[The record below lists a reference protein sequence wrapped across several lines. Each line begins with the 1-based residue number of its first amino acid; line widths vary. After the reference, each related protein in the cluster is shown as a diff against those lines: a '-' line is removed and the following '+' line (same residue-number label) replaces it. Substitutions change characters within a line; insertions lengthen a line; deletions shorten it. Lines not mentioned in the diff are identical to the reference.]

1 MIREAAPA
9 KINLWLHVGPVRADG
24 LHAIESLFVF
34 AEDGDIVSAAP
45 ARELTLAVEGPF
57 ASALSG
63 FPVESNLVFKA
74 ASLLK
79 KAARVKQ
86 GAALTLDKR
95 LPVAAGI
102 GGGSADAAAALRALV
117 RLWRLD
123 ISEAMLARLAFSLG
137 ADVPACL
144 ARAPVYV
151 GGAGEVLAPGPS
163 LPPLWACLVNPGVET
178 PTGPIFRAFDL
189 ENPAPAAP
197 LRLRPSRL
205 ATLGDVKRAFAA
217 SRNDLE
223 PYAAGRENIIGSAR
237 KFLAESPGAIFSRM
251 SGSGATVFAL
261 YGNRPAA
268 ARAARRAAAKGWWSL
283 AAKIASG
290 GIAPGAPAATSD
302 AIGDRV

>member
-1 MIREAAPA
+1 MIREVAPA

-24 LHAIESLFVF
+24 LHAIESLFAF

-45 ARELTLAVEGPF
+45 ARQVTLAVEGPF

-63 FPVESNLVFKA
+63 FPVKNNLVFKA
-74 ASLLK
+74 ALALK
-79 KAARVKQ
+79 EAARVKQ
-86 GAALTLDKR
+86 GAALILDKR

-123 ISEAMLARLAFSLG
+123 ISEAMLARIAFSLG

-151 GGAGEVLAPGPS
+151 GGAGEDIAPGPS
-163 LPPLWACLVNPGVET
+163 LPPLWACLVNPRVET
-178 PTGPIFRAFDL
+178 PTGPVFRAFDL
-189 ENPAPAAP
+189 ENPAPAPP
-197 LRLRPSRL
+197 LRLRPSRF
-205 ATLGDVKRAFAA
+205 ATMGDVKRAFAA

-223 PYAAGRENIIGSAR
+223 LHAARRQKIIGVVR

-261 YGNRPAA
+261 YGNKPAA
-268 ARAARRAAAKGWWSL
+268 ARAARRAAAKGWWAL
-283 AAKIASG
+283 ATRLASG
-290 GIAPGAPAATSD
+290 AAGSKSD
-302 AIGDRV
+302 AIGDGV

>member
-1 MIREAAPA
+1 MICETAPA

-45 ARELTLAVEGPF
+45 SSDMTLTVKGAF
-57 ASALSG
+57 APALSD
-63 FPVESNLVFKA
+63 FPVEDNLVFKA
-74 ASLLK
+74 AAVLRE
-79 KAARVKQ
+79 AARVKQ

-123 ISEAMLARLAFSLG
+123 ISEATLARLAFSLG

-144 ARAPVYV
+144 ARAPVFV
-151 GGAGEVLAPGPS
+151 GGAGEELALGPR
-163 LPPLWACLVNPGVET
+163 LPPLWACLVNPRVET
-178 PTGPIFRAFDL
+178 PTGPVFRAFDL
-189 ENPAPAAP
+189 ENPSPAAA
-197 LRLRPSRL
+197 LRFRPSRL
-205 ATLGDVKRAFAA
+205 ATLGEVKRAFSA

-223 PYAAGRENIIGSAR
+223 PYAARRQNIIGVAR

-268 ARAARRAAAKGWWSL
+268 VRAARRAAAKGWWAL
-283 AAKIASG
+283 ATKIATG
-290 GIAPGAPAATSD
+290 GIAQGGGAVKSD
-302 AIGDRV
+302 AIGDGA